1 MENDDNNDPEDQEG
15 FSKKKQKR
23 VKAPALITTKH
34 LENVAL
40 YYLERFATSAE
51 NLRQVLRR
59 RVYKSAKHHLSEP
72 DDGYDLVDELIT
84 RYISVGLLDDQAYAD
99 FRVLTLR
106 RRGQSGRAIMAGLL
120 AKGVEQDVIA
130 MAIDHAGNQTGEAE
144 TELQAAMTLAR
155 RRKLGRFGRRDCR
168 ENNRDKDLGK
178 LARAGF
184 SYDIALQVIDGN
196 DDDDDL
202 II

>member
-1 MENDDNNDPEDQEG
+1 MENDYNNDPEDQEG

-23 VKAPALITTKH
+23 VKAPAKITTKH

-40 YYLERFATSAE
+40 YYLQRFATSSE

-59 RVYKSAKHHLSEP
+59 RVYKSSKYHQNDP
-72 DDGYDLVDELIT
+72 DDGYNLVDELIA
-84 RYISVGLLDDQAYAD
+84 RYITAGLLDDQAYAD

-120 AKGVEQDVIA
+120 AKGLAQDVIA
-130 MAIDHAGNQTGEAE
+130 MAIENAGEKTGEAE
-144 TELQAAMTLAR
+144 TEYHAAMTLAR
-155 RRKLGRFGRRDCR
+155 RRKLGRFGSPDCR
-168 ENNRDKDLGK
+168 ADNRDKDLGK